1 MLPLQLGEF
10 VNGTRAETFTLRALV
25 EVILTFVTG
34 DGGLLR
40 LGGDSRANPDQPI
53 LVTGDSPTQEDQ
65 VFVGVNTNDFQVLD
79 RDTGIAHLAG
89 VLLTLPDLGGISAG
103 PNGSRVAKIFM
114 GPVGS
119 FLDRKAVPLHHTLKT
134 PSFRGSNCVHT
145 LPTLKMICFKNLA
158 DLEFRRLLFG
168 NATFSQMAHRV
179 EARLHKVTGFRLI
192 EQFRSALAKSK
203 LHRRIAVW
211 MMYSNFRL
219 NAIRN
224 DRHPSCR

>member
-103 PNGSRVAKIFM
+103 PNGSRVAPQGAMLGQLASPWGLQWGHKRAH
-114 GPVGS
+114 GPV
-119 FLDRKAVPLHHTLKT
+119 V
-134 PSFRGSNCVHT
+134 N
-145 LPTLKMICFKNLA
+145 IY
-158 DLEFRRLLFG
+158 
-168 NATFSQMAHRV
+168 
-179 EARLHKVTGFRLI
+179 ARI
-192 EQFRSALAKSK
+192 ARSA
-203 LHRRIAVW
+203 
-211 MMYSNFRL
+211 F
-219 NAIRN
+219 
-224 DRHPSCR
+224 